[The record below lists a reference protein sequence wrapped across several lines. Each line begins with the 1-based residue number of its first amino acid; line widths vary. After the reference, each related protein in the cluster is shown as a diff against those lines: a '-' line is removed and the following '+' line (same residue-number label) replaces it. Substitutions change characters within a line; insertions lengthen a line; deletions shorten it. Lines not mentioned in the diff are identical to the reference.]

1 MIVAFFLT
9 DIVKIEWYCKATG
22 TRFRQLSLADGE
34 EIGTCPYC
42 GYNLTGNV
50 SGVCPECGTAVQE
63 HDAGGNESVPTKE
76 ED

>member
-9 DIVKIEWYCKATG
+9 DIVKIEWDCKATG

-50 SGVCPECGTAVQE
+50 SGVCPECGRPVKE
-63 HDAGGNESVPTKE
+63 HGGARSDSVPPRNE
-76 ED
+76 G